1 MLRWIE
7 RLLAGFGLLVLLCLL
22 ALCVTFETVPN
33 HNSKLT
39 HFDTILV
46 LGCPAL
52 INGEPAPEE
61 RERVTE
67 AVKEFKAGRA
77 AHMIF
82 SGGAAENQFIEGQV
96 MATLAEEQ
104 GVPAAA
110 ILVEGESQNTIQN
123 IYFSNQIMEQKGW
136 NSAEIVSSPSHLPR
150 AGLILE
156 HYRFQWRE
164 HASHWPPEYDWRKLG
179 ILYVAEIIETCRLR
193 WFGFSAS
200 PFLPL
205 HYAS

>member
-82 SGGAAENQFIEGQV
+82 SGGAAENQFI
-96 MATLAEEQ
+96 
-104 GVPAAA
+104 
-110 ILVEGESQNTIQN
+110 
-123 IYFSNQIMEQKGW
+123 
-136 NSAEIVSSPSHLPR
+136 
-150 AGLILE
+150 
-156 HYRFQWRE
+156 
-164 HASHWPPEYDWRKLG
+164 
-179 ILYVAEIIETCRLR
+179 
-193 WFGFSAS
+193 
-200 PFLPL
+200 
-205 HYAS
+205 